1 MPCYTVHVL
10 SNTWEENIPYIG
22 KFSSVKFF
30 FFGLY
35 FLRWAHRWKLNAL
48 KINLRAWQSQICV
61 TKRHTELN
69 VLVCYLSRV
78 RKRTIYDGLEDHGRV
93 SCTPAELSSL
103 RHFGVEK
110 FSWYLER
117 DFCKLVFTMV
127 LSIAYFDSS
136 QRITLKHVQISTC
149 LSSASIRSLLPLL
162 LTGMH
167 YLHSEAPD
175 KPILHRN
182 LIAGNSKLAPL
193 FICAF

>member
-1 MPCYTVHVL
+1 MRRKLTYVHD
-10 SNTWEENIPYIG
+10 N
-22 KFSSVKFF
+22 
-30 FFGLY
+30 
-35 FLRWAHRWKLNAL
+35 RR
-48 KINLRAWQSQICV
+48 CV
-61 TKRHTELN
+61 VITKRHTELN
-69 VLVCYLSRV
+69 VLVCYLSHV
-78 RKRTIYDGLEDHGRV
+78 RKRTIYDGLEDHRHV

-103 RHFGVEK
+103 CHFGVEK
-110 FSWYLER
+110 FSLYLKR

-136 QRITLKHVQISTC
+136 QRIILNHDQISTC
-149 LSSASIRSLLPLL
+149 LSSVSMRSLLPLL